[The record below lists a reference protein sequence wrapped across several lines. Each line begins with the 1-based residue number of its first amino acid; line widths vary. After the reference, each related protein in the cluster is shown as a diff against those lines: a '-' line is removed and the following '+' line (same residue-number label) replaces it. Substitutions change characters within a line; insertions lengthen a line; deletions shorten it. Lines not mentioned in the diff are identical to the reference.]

1 VRREGIRKESE
12 RDTVVVVLLLEGL
25 YIMLRRKR
33 KAS

>member
-12 RDTVVVVLLLEGL
+12 RDTVVVVLLEGL